1 MSCVNDVRLLVLI
14 CLFIVCYVLKEDFIV
29 VKVSNGWFFIFFEI
43 IDLSSYRK
51 VNSKFV
57 KVMFFLILFFSF
69 INYLIWWNLIWYLG
83 LKMKRFI

>member
-57 KVMFFLILFFSF
+57 KFMFFLIY
-69 INYLIWWNLIWYLG
+69 NYLIWWNLIWYLG

>member
-29 VKVSNGWFFIFFEI
+29 VKGSNGWFFIFFEI

-57 KVMFFLILFFSF
+57 KFMFFLIY
-69 INYLIWWNLIWYLG
+69 NYLIWWNLIWYLG